1 MKTDFGLPMRSC
13 YCSFEWLTTCSNL
26 VEYVQ
31 LLHSDDRNA
40 AFSALAFKSFPSW
53 P

>member
-1 MKTDFGLPMRSC
+1 METNSDLLTRSC
-13 YCSFEWLTTCSNL
+13 YCSFEWLTTCCNL

-40 AFSALAFKSFPSW
+40 TFSA
-53 P
+53 